1 VAALAALL
9 DSCVLYPAQLRD
21 ILLSLAAAGLF
32 RPVWSNIIHEEW
44 MSNLLANRPDL
55 TRAQLEAARRAMER
69 AFPAASVS
77 GFESLIPA
85 LSLPDPGDRHVL
97 AAAIHA
103 RADLIITVNLKD
115 FPTAALTSHSIVAA
129 HPDPF
134 VDYLFDL
141 DEPEAI
147 TAMARMRSRLRAP
160 SLSPDDFIDSIVQAG
175 MPLTVAKLRRHASRI

>member
-1 VAALAALL
+1 M
-9 DSCVLYPAQLRD
+9 D
-21 ILLSLAAAGLF
+21 
-32 RPVWSNIIHEEW
+32 
-44 MSNLLANRPDL
+44 
-55 TRAQLEAARRAMER
+55 R
-69 AFPAASVS
+69 AFPAPSVS

-85 LSLPDPGDRHVL
+85 FSLPDPGDRHVL

-115 FPTAALTSHSIVAA
+115 FPTAVLTSHSIVAA

-141 DEPEAI
+141 DEPKAI

-160 SLSPDDFIDSIVQAG
+160 SLGPYDFIDSIVQAG
-175 MPLTVAKLRRHASRI
+175 MPLTVARLRRHASRI

>member
-1 VAALAALL
+1 
-9 DSCVLYPAQLRD
+9 
-21 ILLSLAAAGLF
+21 
-32 RPVWSNIIHEEW
+32 
-44 MSNLLANRPDL
+44 MSNLLANRPCL
-55 TRAQLEAARRAMER
+55 ARAQLEAARRAMDR

-85 LSLPDPGDRHVL
+85 LSLPDPDDRHVL

-103 RADLIITVNLKD
+103 RADVLITVNLKD
-115 FPTAALTSHSIVAA
+115 FPTAAVSSHGIVAT

-141 DEPEAI
+141 NEPEVI

-160 SLSPDDFIDSIVQAG
+160 SLSPDDFIDSIAQAG
-175 MPLTVAKLRRHASRI
+175 MPLTVARLRRHASRI